1 VDKRLVKVTDLASI
15 KVYLYTQKH
24 RNVMFEEEDNIQI
37 NGLINRYEEMV
48 SEETVGFFD
57 VDQFENI
64 TDYYFETGNISEA
77 LTTTEHAISQHPF
90 SVIFHIKRAQLLTV
104 HDRIEEAI
112 EEVKKAELLAPESS
126 ELKITKANIYAKKGQ
141 HEKAI
146 STLLKALPNTE
157 DKLEVYELIAYEY
170 QAMGQF
176 NKAIRYLKR
185 VLTEDASDDIAVY
198 NIAFC
203 YEMLG
208 EHQESAKFFEG
219 LVEDN
224 PYSELAWHQLGYSL
238 RNSKEYEK
246 AIEAFDYAIV
256 IDEHFTAS
264 YHEKAKTLMALKKY
278 PEAAES
284 YLETLEFEEP
294 TGFTFLKIAEC
305 FKEAGNLKEAMLYC
319 VKATHEDPQLDEAWV
334 ESAMILDALDKT
346 LEGVHC
352 MKKAIELDPENPDY
366 WYISAQFYWK
376 VGLLGEAGLAYK
388 QLLSLGVIE
397 SKIWLEFTE
406 LLIEQDETEL
416 ALDNLYNGLEAHPED
431 AEMHYIAAG
440 FFFANEF
447 AKEGKLLLALALEL
461 DPENKHIIFD
471 NFPQLSEDKM
481 ILDFIKSIG

>member
-1 VDKRLVKVTDLASI
+1 
-15 KVYLYTQKH
+15 
-24 RNVMFEEEDNIQI
+24 MFEEEDNIQRD
-37 NGLINRYEEMV
+37 GLIIRYEEMV
-48 SEETVGFFD
+48 DQELVGFFD
-57 VDQFENI
+57 VDEFENI
-64 TDYYFETGNISEA
+64 TDFYFETGNIPKA
-77 LTTTEHAISQHPF
+77 LATTEHAIGQHPY
-90 SVIFHIKRAQLLTV
+90 SVIFLIKRAQLLTV
-104 HDRIEEAI
+104 HDRIDEAI
-112 EEVKKAELLAPESS
+112 IEVKKAEILDPESS

-146 STLLKALPNTE
+146 STLLKALHNAE
-157 DKLEVYELIAYEY
+157 DQLEIYELIAYEY

-185 VLTEDASDDIAVY
+185 VLTEDVSDDIAIY

-203 YEMLG
+203 FEMLG
-208 EHQESAKFFEG
+208 EHIESAKFFAA
-219 LVEDN
+219 LVDDN
-224 PYSELAWHQLGYSL
+224 PYSELAWHQFGYSL
-238 RNSKEYEK
+238 RNSGANEK
-246 AIEAFDYAIV
+246 AIEAFDYAIL
-256 IDEHFTAS
+256 IDELFTAS
-264 YHEKAKTLMALKKY
+264 YHEKAKTLMAMDKY

-284 YLETLEFEEP
+284 YLATLEFEEP

-334 ESAMILDALDKT
+334 ESAMVLDALDKT
-346 LEGVHC
+346 LEAIHC

-376 VGLLGEAGLAYK
+376 VGLGGDAGLAYRH
-388 QLLSLGVIE
+388 LLSLGVIE
-397 SKIWLEFTE
+397 PNIWLEYTE
-406 LLIEQDETEL
+406 LLIEQDETEM

-447 AKEGKLLLALALEL
+447 AKEGKLLLALAMEL
-461 DPENKHIIFD
+461 DPENKQIIFE